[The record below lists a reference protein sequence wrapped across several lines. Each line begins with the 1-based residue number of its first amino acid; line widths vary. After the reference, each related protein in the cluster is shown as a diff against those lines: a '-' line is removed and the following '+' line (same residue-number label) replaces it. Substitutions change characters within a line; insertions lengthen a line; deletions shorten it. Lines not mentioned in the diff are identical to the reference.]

1 LVSFLCLLP
10 AAFDPP
16 PAGAAAAA
24 TLDSIRYVLRVADQ
38 NAVGVTLTN
47 YGVISNNFVSRS
59 PSLEYPLATGYE
71 HLVVGG
77 LWFGAHAVD
86 GVGPFT
92 GVSCAAQDCPQGSPT
107 TTLTE
112 FTPAGLDIAPHSR
125 NPASR
130 FFDPG
135 AVSDMDYRWV
145 FSDRP
150 AKGGSSSWPEAHR
163 PLNILVR
170 ALALS
175 WVSGGLSDFVVLRF
189 TVINLGAA
197 PLTGAWAGLWTELAS
212 GDKNS
217 YTCWP
222 PSSLC
227 GTTGNWY
234 SKQWLQYD
242 ASRRLVR
249 EHYCAALPVPDGCI
263 LSRVPAWMGVQL
275 LSHPA
280 AGQHVTLA
288 AWPYAPGSEL
298 RVLDTQRY
306 ALMSAGTIQDL
317 GWPELM
323 PQSGDPVEML
333 AIGPFGD
340 IAAGDSITVDFAL
353 VGGGEVADI
362 QAHADSAQAFY
373 DNGFGAGPLV
383 GVGAPVAPGFSLAGA
398 RPNPGRGDLQ
408 VSLSLPDA
416 APARID
422 VWDVAGRLLLT
433 RDVGPLGAGSHLV
446 DLAPTGRLPAGVY
459 LIRLTRGGRAL
470 TARAV
475 VVR

>member
-1 LVSFLCLLP
+1 LVAFLCLLP
-10 AAFDPP
+10 AALDPP
-16 PAGAAAAA
+16 PARAAADA
-24 TLDSIRYVLRVADQ
+24 TLDSIRYVVRVADQ

-47 YGVISNNFVSRS
+47 YGVIGNNFVSRS
-59 PSLEYPLATGYE
+59 PSLEYPLGTGYE

-92 GVSCAAQDCPQGSPT
+92 GVSCAAQDGPQGSPT

-112 FTPAGLDIAPHSR
+112 FTPAGLEITRHSR
-125 NPASR
+125 NPASPV
-130 FFDPG
+130 FDPG
-135 AVSDMDYRWV
+135 AVSDMDYRWA

-150 AKGGSSSWPEAHR
+150 ARVISGQEAHR

-170 ALALS
+170 ASALS
-175 WVSGGLSDFVVLRF
+175 WVSSPLQDFLILRF
-189 TVINLGAA
+189 TIINLGAA

-222 PSSLC
+222 PSSVC
-227 GTTGNWY
+227 GTSGSWF
-234 SKQWLQYD
+234 SKKWLQYD
-242 ASRRLVR
+242 APQRLLR
-249 EHYCAALPVPDGCI
+249 EHYCAALPVPGGCE

-275 LSHPA
+275 LSHTT
-280 AGQHVTLA
+280 AGQHVTVA
-288 AWPYAPGSEL
+288 AWNYGPGNESRDE
-298 RVLDTQRY
+298 DTERY
-306 ALMSAGTIQDL
+306 GLMSAGTIQDL
-317 GWPELM
+317 TWPELM
-323 PQSGDPVEML
+323 PQTGDPVEML
-333 AIGPFGD
+333 AFGPFGD
-340 IAAGDSITVDFAL
+340 IASGDSITADFAL

-383 GVGAPVAPGFSLAGA
+383 GVGAPHRTGFALAGA

-408 VSLSLPDA
+408 VSFSLPDA
-416 APARID
+416 ASARID
-422 VWDVAGRLLLT
+422 LWDVAGRLLLT
-433 RDVGPLGAGSHLV
+433 REVGPLGAGSHLV
-446 DLAPTGRLPAGVY
+446 DLAPTGLPAGVY

>member
-1 LVSFLCLLP
+1 
-10 AAFDPP
+10 
-16 PAGAAAAA
+16 
-24 TLDSIRYVLRVADQ
+24 
-38 NAVGVTLTN
+38 
-47 YGVISNNFVSRS
+47 
-59 PSLEYPLATGYE
+59 
-71 HLVVGG
+71 
-77 LWFGAHAVD
+77 
-86 GVGPFT
+86 
-92 GVSCAAQDCPQGSPT
+92 
-107 TTLTE
+107 
-112 FTPAGLDIAPHSR
+112 
-125 NPASR
+125 
-130 FFDPG
+130 
-135 AVSDMDYRWV
+135 
-145 FSDRP
+145 
-150 AKGGSSSWPEAHR
+150 
-163 PLNILVR
+163 VR
-170 ALALS
+170 ASALS

-189 TVINLGAA
+189 TIINLGAA
-197 PLTGAWAGLWTELAS
+197 PLTGAWVGLWTELAS

-222 PSSLC
+222 PSTSC
-227 GTTGNWY
+227 GTTGGWFY
-234 SKQWLQYD
+234 KKWLQYD

-298 RVLDTQRY
+298 RALDTQRY

-333 AIGPFGD
+333 ALGPFGD
-340 IAAGDSITVDFAL
+340 IAAGDSITADFAL

-373 DNGFGAGPLV
+373 DNGFGAGSLV

-398 RPNPGRGDLQ
+398 QPNPGRGDLQ

-422 VWDVAGRLLLT
+422 LWDVAGRLLLT

-446 DLAPTGRLPAGVY
+446 DLAPTARLPAGVY